1 MRGVGLVAVAAA
13 AALAAYAPVSARDL
27 QGRRDAAPFQW
38 RGTVLQGGAVEIK
51 GVNGDVAA
59 EPASGAEVEVAAVR
73 TARRSNPE
81 DVRIE
86 VVQHADGVTICAVY
100 PSRDQARPNECTPG
114 AGGRMNVQDN
124 DVNVKF
130 TVRVPQGVRFVGH
143 TVNGDVTA
151 AFWLLIREAD
161 LTPAVFICPSASDDV
176 DPLVEGGNP
185 VAVTLRSNFSGQTNL
200 SYGIQNPNTANF
212 PTGVAAKWNNGIG
225 PEVAT
230 AADRGPQNGGPSN
243 LTTAST
249 QALKRGG
256 NSPNHNQDGQNILY
270 GDSHVSFENTPFAGA
285 QQTHI
290 YLADSASGTPLAPA
304 ANRATTTGV
313 LPQWDQDSVIMPYR
327 P

>member
-59 EPASGAEVEVAAVR
+59 EPASGAEVEVTAVR
-73 TARRSNPE
+73 SARRSNPE

-86 VVQHADGVTICAVY
+86 VVQHGDGVTICAVY
-100 PSRDQARPNECTPG
+100 PSRDQARPNECAPG

-151 AFWLLIREAD
+151 ASLNAPVSLRTVNGSIEFSTSAYGDASTVNGSIKGAMAS
-161 LTPAVFICPSASDDV
+161 AVWSDALEFKTV
-176 DPLVEGGNP
+176 
-185 VAVTLRSNFSGQTNL
+185 
-200 SYGIQNPNTANF
+200 
-212 PTGVAAKWNNGIG
+212 
-225 PEVAT
+225 
-230 AADRGPQNGGPSN
+230 NGGITLDLPQD
-243 LTTAST
+243 LST
-249 QALKRGG
+249 
-256 NSPNHNQDGQNILY
+256 D
-270 GDSHVSFENTPFAGA
+270 V
-285 QQTHI
+285 
-290 YLADSASGTPLAPA
+290 
-304 ANRATTTGV
+304 RATTVNGDITTDFPLTVSGRFGPRRLNGTV
-313 LPQWDQDSVIMPYR
+313 GAGGRNLELETVNGSISLR
-327 P
+327 RR